1 MNYHPVFVLI
11 GLLTIAGTLVSLRR
25 EHIRAEYSVSWLVV
39 GIVLTTLAALPKVL
53 GRLAGVFGASE
64 DAFLLIAG
72 GTLIATLVFEISR
85 VVSRLRDE
93 NVMLAQRV
101 AILEYR
107 IGEFGKDGSKDN

>member
-1 MNYHPVFVLI
+1 MNYHPVFLLI
-11 GLLTIAGTLVSLRR
+11 GLVTIVGTLVSLRR

-39 GIVLTTLAALPKVL
+39 GIVLSALAAFPKL
-53 GRLAGVFGASE
+53 LERLAHVFGAGP
-64 DAFLLIAG
+64 DAFYLIAG
-72 GTLIATLVFEISR
+72 GTMIAALVFGISR

-107 IGEFGKDGSKDN
+107 IGEFSKNGTKDA

>member
-1 MNYHPVFVLI
+1 MSYHPVFVLI

-39 GIVLTTLAALPKVL
+39 GVVLTTLAALPKVL
-53 GRLAGVFGASE
+53 DRVALAFGASP
-64 DAFLLIAG
+64 DTFLLIAG

-107 IGEFGKDGSKDN
+107 IGEFGKDGTQDS